1 MTQTILVT
9 GANRGIGLAFV
20 QHYRQRGDRVIAICR
35 HTSPELLQSGAE
47 IYEGID
53 VATAEAM
60 ANLRERLKGVS
71 IDVLINNAGILRDER
86 LGNIDYQ
93 TVLEQFEVNAL
104 GPLRVTE
111 ALLSNLGK
119 GAKVALITSRMG
131 SIADNTS
138 GGRYGYRMSKAALN
152 MAGMSLARDLAP
164 RGVAVAIL
172 HPGYVQTA
180 MVGFGGDISAD
191 VSAERLVERI
201 DQLTLE
207 SSGSFWHSN
216 GELLPW

>member
-1 MTQTILVT
+1 MKTVLVT

-20 QHYRQRGDRVIAICR
+20 QHYQQRGDRVIAICR
-35 HTSPELLQSGAE
+35 QSSTELQHSGAQ
-47 IYEGID
+47 IIEGID
-53 VATAEAM
+53 VSDAEAV
-60 ANLRERLKGVS
+60 ASLGKRLAGVT
-71 IDVLINNAGILRDER
+71 IDILINNAGILRDER
-86 LGNIDYQ
+86 LGDIDYR
-93 TVLEQFEVNAL
+93 TVLEQFEVNAI

-111 ALLSNLGK
+111 TLLDNLAE

-138 GGRYGYRMSKAALN
+138 GGRYGYRMSKVALN
-152 MAGMSLARDLAP
+152 MAGMSLAKDLAP
-164 RGVAVAIL
+164 RGIAVALL

-191 VSAERLVERI
+191 ASAQRLMERI

-216 GELLPW
+216 GEVLPW

>member
-1 MTQTILVT
+1 MTKTVLVT

-20 QHYRQRGDRVIAICR
+20 QRYRQRGDRVIAVCR
-35 HTSPELLQSGAE
+35 HSSPELLQSGAQ
-47 IYEGID
+47 ICEGVD
-53 VATAEAM
+53 VADEAAV
-60 ANLRERLKGVS
+60 ANLREQLKGVS

-93 TVLEQFEVNAL
+93 TVQEQFRVNAL

-111 ALLSNLGK
+111 ALLDNFAK

-164 RGVAVAIL
+164 RGIAVAIL

-191 VSAERLVERI
+191 VAAQRLVERI
-201 DQLTLE
+201 DQLTLKN
-207 SSGSFWHSN
+207 SGSFWHSN
-216 GELLPW
+216 GEALPW